1 MPESEAMLTI
11 RPSPAVR
18 MAVNAARQHRNEP
31 VRLTPSV
38 SAQISG
44 VVSANGADVST
55 PAAQTRAA
63 RGPVRAAA
71 ANSRSTSS
79 TLLTSVGTGV
89 AWPPAAWMPLATLA
103 RASRSRAARTTC
115 APAPAR
121 ASAVAAPIP
130 RLAPVTIATRPA
142 SQCPRSP
149 IDCRSRTPADG
160 SPVELLVSI
169 QTPFQVEMPFGM
181 LAARRARDLG
191 RPPDA
196 ICGRVDVI
204 WRDQEAGHAIHDNLA
219 ESTAFERHDRSPAR
233 LSVSSSHAE
242 RLVPP

>member
-38 SAQISG
+38 SAQMSH
-44 VVSANGADVST
+44 VVSPNGADVST

-63 RGPVRAAA
+63 RWPVCAAA

-89 AWPPAAWMPLATLA
+89 AAPPAAWMPLATLV
-103 RASRSRAARTTC
+103 RASRSRAARTTW

-121 ASAVAAPIP
+121 APAVAAPIP

-142 SQCPRSP
+142 SQCPGSL
-149 IDCRSRTPADG
+149 IDCGPATPADD
-160 SPVELLVSI
+160 SPVELLMGI

-191 RPPDA
+191 LSL
-196 ICGRVDVI
+196 
-204 WRDQEAGHAIHDNLA
+204 IH
-219 ESTAFERHDRSPAR
+219 
-233 LSVSSSHAE
+233 
-242 RLVPP
+242 